1 MSGARPSGARRKARR
16 RAVEVLYEAEVR
28 GIPVDEVIERRLA
41 QPEPPIN
48 EFTERLARS
57 IDDRRAR
64 IDELL
69 DDYAIGW
76 TLERMPVVDRNIL
89 RMGAYELLWAS
100 DIPDGVAIA
109 EAVGVAKELS
119 TDESPNFVSG
129 LLSRLMENKATL
141 AL

>member
-1 MSGARPSGARRKARR
+1 M
-16 RAVEVLYEAEVR
+16 EVLYEAEVR
-28 GIPVDEVIERRLA
+28 GTTVEDVIKRRLA
-41 QPEPPIN
+41 QTEPPIN

-57 IDDRRAR
+57 VDERRGR

-69 DDYAIGW
+69 DEYAIGW

-89 RMGAYELLWAS
+89 RMGAFELLWAD

-119 TDESPNFVSG
+119 TDDSPNFVSG
-129 LLSRLMENKATL
+129 LLSRLMENKSTL
-141 AL
+141 SL

>member
-1 MSGARPSGARRKARR
+1 MSGARRKARR

-28 GIPVDEVIERRLA
+28 GITIEEVIKRRRA

-57 IDDRRAR
+57 VDERRGR

-69 DDYAIGW
+69 DEYAIGW

-89 RMGAYELLWAS
+89 RMGAYELLWAE

-109 EAVGVAKELS
+109 EAVAMAKELS
-119 TDESPNFVSG
+119 TDESPVFVNG
-129 LLSRLMENKATL
+129 LLSRLMENKASL
-141 AL
+141 SL

>member
-1 MSGARPSGARRKARR
+1 MSGARRKARR
-16 RAVEVLYEAEVR
+16 RSVEVLYEAEVR
-28 GIPVDEVIERRLA
+28 GTTVEDVIKRRLA

-57 IDDRRAR
+57 VDERRGR

-69 DDYAIGW
+69 DEYAIGW

-89 RMGAYELLWAS
+89 RMGAFELLWAE

-119 TDESPNFVSG
+119 TDDSPNFISG
-129 LLSRLMENKATL
+129 LLSRLMENKSTL
-141 AL
+141 SL

>member
-1 MSGARPSGARRKARR
+1 M
-16 RAVEVLYEAEVR
+16 EVLYEAEVR
-28 GIPVDEVIERRLA
+28 GTTVEDVIERRRA

-57 IDDRRAR
+57 IDERRER
-64 IDELL
+64 IDGLL
-69 DDYAIGW
+69 DEYAIGW

-89 RMGAYELLWAS
+89 RMGAYELLWAE

-119 TDESPNFVSG
+119 TDDSPNFISG
-129 LLSRLMENKATL
+129 LLSRLMENKSTL
-141 AL
+141 SL

>member
-1 MSGARPSGARRKARR
+1 MSGARRKARR

-28 GIPVDEVIERRLA
+28 GVPVATVIERRRA
-41 QPEPPIN
+41 QAEPPIN
-48 EFTERLARS
+48 EFTEQLATEV
-57 IDDRRAR
+57 DDRRRR

-69 DDYAIGW
+69 NEYAIGW

-89 RMGAYELLWAS
+89 RMGAYELLWAN

-109 EAVGVAKELS
+109 EAVAVARELS
-119 TDESPNFVSG
+119 TDESPTFVNG

>member
-1 MSGARPSGARRKARR
+1 MSGARRKARR

-28 GIPVDEVIERRLA
+28 GTTVEDVIKRRLA

-57 IDDRRAR
+57 VDERRER
-64 IDELL
+64 IDGLL
-69 DDYAIGW
+69 NEYAIGW

-89 RMGAYELLWAS
+89 RMGAFELLWAD

-119 TDESPNFVSG
+119 TDDSPNFISG
-129 LLSRLMENKATL
+129 LLSRLMENKSTL
-141 AL
+141 SP

>member
-1 MSGARPSGARRKARR
+1 MSGARRKARR
-16 RAVEVLYEAEVR
+16 RAVEVLYESEVR
-28 GIPVDEVIERRLA
+28 AISVDDVIARRRA

-48 EFTERLARS
+48 EFTESLARA
-57 IDDRRAR
+57 IDERRGR

-69 DDYAIGW
+69 DAYAIGW

-89 RMGAYELLWAS
+89 RMGAYELLW
-100 DIPDGVAIA
+100 DDGIPDGVAIA

-119 TDESPNFVSG
+119 TDDSPSFISG
-129 LLSRLMENKATL
+129 LLSRLMENKSTL

>member
-1 MSGARPSGARRKARR
+1 MSGARRKARR

-28 GIPVDEVIERRLA
+28 GTTVEDVIKRRLA

-57 IDDRRAR
+57 VDERRER

-69 DDYAIGW
+69 DEYAIGW

-89 RMGAYELLWAS
+89 RMGAFELLWAD

-119 TDESPNFVSG
+119 TDDSPNFISG
-129 LLSRLMENKATL
+129 LLSRLMENKSTL
-141 AL
+141 SL

>member
-1 MSGARPSGARRKARR
+1 MSGARRKARR
-16 RAVEVLYEAEVR
+16 RAVEVLYESEVR
-28 GIPVDEVIERRLA
+28 GISVDDVISRRRA

-48 EFTERLARS
+48 EFTENLARAV
-57 IDDRRAR
+57 DERRAR

-69 DDYAIGW
+69 DSYAIGW

-89 RMGAYELLWAS
+89 RMGAYELLWAE

-129 LLSRLMENKATL
+129 LLSRLMENKAQL

>member
-1 MSGARPSGARRKARR
+1 MSGARRKARR
-16 RAVEVLYEAEVR
+16 RAVEVLYESEVR
-28 GIPVDEVIERRLA
+28 AISVDDVIARRRA

-48 EFTERLARS
+48 EFTESLARA
-57 IDDRRAR
+57 IDERRER

-69 DDYAIGW
+69 AAYAIGW

-89 RMGAYELLWAS
+89 RMGAYELLW
-100 DIPDGVAIA
+100 DDGIPDGVAIA

-119 TDESPNFVSG
+119 TDDSPSFISG
-129 LLSRLMENKATL
+129 LLSRLMENKSTL

>member
-1 MSGARPSGARRKARR
+1 MGGARRKARR
-16 RAVEVLYEAEVR
+16 RAVEVLYESEVR
-28 GIPVDEVIERRLA
+28 AISVDDVIARRRA

-48 EFTERLARS
+48 EFTESLARS
-57 IDDRRAR
+57 IDERRTR

-69 DDYAIGW
+69 DAYAIGW

-89 RMGAYELLWAS
+89 RMGAYELLW
-100 DIPDGVAIA
+100 DDGIPDGVAIA

-119 TDESPNFVSG
+119 TDDSPSFISG
-129 LLSRLMENKATL
+129 LLSRLMENKSTL

>member
-1 MSGARPSGARRKARR
+1 MSGARRKARR

-28 GIPVDEVIERRLA
+28 STSVEDVIKRRRA

-48 EFTERLARS
+48 EFTELLARS
-57 IDDRRAR
+57 VDERRAR

-69 DDYAIGW
+69 DEYAIGW

-89 RMGAYELLWAS
+89 RMGAFELLWAD

-119 TDESPNFVSG
+119 TDDSPNFISG
-129 LLSRLMENKATL
+129 LLSRLMENKSTL
-141 AL
+141 SL

>member
-1 MSGARPSGARRKARR
+1 MSGARRKARR

-28 GIPVDEVIERRLA
+28 STSVEDVIRRRRA

-48 EFTERLARS
+48 DFTEDLARS
-57 IDDRRAR
+57 VDGRRER

-69 DDYAIGW
+69 DTYAIGW

-89 RMGAYELLWAS
+89 RMGAYELLWAD

-129 LLSRLMENKATL
+129 LLSRLMENKSTL
-141 AL
+141 SL

>member
-1 MSGARPSGARRKARR
+1 MSGARRKARR
-16 RAVEVLYEAEVR
+16 RAVEVLYESEVR
-28 GIPVDEVIERRLA
+28 STSVEDVIKRRRA

-48 EFTERLARS
+48 EFTELLARS
-57 IDDRRAR
+57 VDERRAR

-69 DDYAIGW
+69 DEYAIGW

-89 RMGAYELLWAS
+89 RMGAYELLWAE

-119 TDESPNFVSG
+119 TDESPNFISG
-129 LLSRLMENKATL
+129 LLSRLMENKSTL
-141 AL
+141 SL

>member
-1 MSGARPSGARRKARR
+1 MSGARRKARR
-16 RAVEVLYEAEVR
+16 RAVEVLYESEVR
-28 GIPVDEVIERRLA
+28 STSVEDVIKRRRA

-48 EFTERLARS
+48 EFTEQLARS
-57 IDDRRAR
+57 VDERRAR

-69 DDYAIGW
+69 DEYAIGW

-89 RMGAYELLWAS
+89 RMGAYELLWAE

-119 TDESPNFVSG
+119 TDESPNFISG
-129 LLSRLMENKATL
+129 LLSRLMENKSTL
-141 AL
+141 SL

>member
-1 MSGARPSGARRKARR
+1 MSGARRKARR

-28 GIPVDEVIERRLA
+28 STSVEDVIRRRRA

-48 EFTERLARS
+48 EFTELLARS
-57 IDDRRAR
+57 VDERRER
-64 IDELL
+64 IDALL
-69 DDYAIGW
+69 DEYAIGW

-89 RMGAYELLWAS
+89 RMGAYELLWAE

-119 TDESPNFVSG
+119 TDESPNFISG

-141 AL
+141 SL

>member
-1 MSGARPSGARRKARR
+1 MSGARRKARR
-16 RAVEVLYEAEVR
+16 RAVEVLYESEVR
-28 GIPVDEVIERRLA
+28 GTSVEDVIKRRLA

-57 IDDRRAR
+57 VDERRDR

-69 DDYAIGW
+69 GDYAIGW

-89 RMGAYELLWAS
+89 RMGAYELLWAE

-119 TDESPNFVSG
+119 TDESPNFISG
-129 LLSRLMENKATL
+129 LLSRLMENKSTL
-141 AL
+141 SL

>member
-1 MSGARPSGARRKARR
+1 MSGARRKARR

-28 GIPVDEVIERRLA
+28 GISVEEVIKRRLA

-48 EFTERLARS
+48 EFTEQLARS
-57 IDDRRAR
+57 VNGHRDR

-69 DDYAIGW
+69 DTYAIGW

-89 RMGAYELLWAS
+89 RMGAYELLWAE
-100 DIPDGVAIA
+100 DIPDAVAIA

-119 TDESPNFVSG
+119 TDESPNFVNG
-129 LLSRLMENKATL
+129 LLSRLMENKSTL

>member
-1 MSGARPSGARRKARR
+1 MSGARRKARR
-16 RAVEVLYEAEVR
+16 RAVEVLYESEVR
-28 GIPVDEVIERRLA
+28 GISVDDVISRRRA

-48 EFTERLARS
+48 EFTENLARAV
-57 IDDRRAR
+57 DERRTR

-69 DDYAIGW
+69 DTYAIGW

-89 RMGAYELLWAS
+89 RMGAYELLWAE

-129 LLSRLMENKATL
+129 LLSRLMENKAQL

>member
-1 MSGARPSGARRKARR
+1 MSGARRKARR

-28 GIPVDEVIERRLA
+28 GTTVEDVIKRRLA

-57 IDDRRAR
+57 VDERRGR

-69 DDYAIGW
+69 DEYAIGW

-89 RMGAYELLWAS
+89 RMGAFELLWAE

-119 TDESPNFVSG
+119 TDDSPNFISG
-129 LLSRLMENKATL
+129 LLSRLMENKSTL
-141 AL
+141 SL

>member
-1 MSGARPSGARRKARR
+1 MSGARRKARR
-16 RAVEVLYEAEVR
+16 RAIEVLYESELR
-28 GIPVDEVIERRLA
+28 ETPVAKVLERRRA

-48 EFTERLARS
+48 EFTEQLAAAV
-57 IDDRRAR
+57 DERRAR

-69 DDYAIGW
+69 QEYAIGW

-89 RMGAYELLWAS
+89 RMGAYELLWAD

-109 EAVGVAKELS
+109 EAVAVAKELS
-119 TDESPNFVSG
+119 AEESPAFING
-129 LLSRLMENKATL
+129 LLSRLMENKASL

>member
-1 MSGARPSGARRKARR
+1 MSGARRKARR
-16 RAVEVLYEAEVR
+16 RAVEVLYESEVR
-28 GIPVDEVIERRLA
+28 ATSVDDVIARRRA

-48 EFTERLARS
+48 EFTESLARS
-57 IDDRRAR
+57 IDERHER

-69 DDYAIGW
+69 DAYAIGW

-89 RMGAYELLWAS
+89 RMGAYELLW
-100 DIPDGVAIA
+100 DDGIPDGVAIA

-119 TDESPNFVSG
+119 TDDSPSFISG
-129 LLSRLMENKATL
+129 LLSRLMENKSTL

>member
-1 MSGARPSGARRKARR
+1 MSGARRKARR
-16 RAVEVLYEAEVR
+16 RAIEVLYEAELR
-28 GIPVDEVIERRLA
+28 GITVEDVIARRRA

-48 EFTERLARS
+48 EFTERLARAV
-57 IDDRRAR
+57 DERRER

-69 DDYAIGW
+69 DEYAIGW

-89 RMGAYELLWAS
+89 RMGAHELLWAE

-119 TDESPNFVSG
+119 ADESPGFISG
-129 LLSRLMENKATL
+129 LLSRLMENKSTL
-141 AL
+141 SL